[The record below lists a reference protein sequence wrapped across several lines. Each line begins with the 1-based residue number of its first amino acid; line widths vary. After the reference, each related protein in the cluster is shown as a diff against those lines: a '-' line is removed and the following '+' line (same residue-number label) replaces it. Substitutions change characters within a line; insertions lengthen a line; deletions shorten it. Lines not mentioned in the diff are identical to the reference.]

1 LGSDTDELG
10 LPSKGRPVTAKALNA
25 VTQTRDGFA
34 DCNAFVSVLVE
45 ISELFAGY
53 SLVEV

>member
-1 LGSDTDELG
+1 M
-10 LPSKGRPVTAKALNA
+10 TAKALNA

-34 DCNAFVSVLVE
+34 DCNLCSVLVE
-45 ISELFAGY
+45 ISELFAGH